1 MGSGSNPAGEYEC
14 VDVRRSHRDGV
25 EHADVSQFTERAEP
39 VHRLG
44 GYTEACSDPLYGE
57 QRPHPSASCLWSC
70 LLACPMPSPECLQ
83 DCGGIGG
90 LARNPADIGLPR
102 NLLRLRAN
110 RRIGVCRRPVSN
122 LLLENSSP
130 VHPAN
135 FRQGSRQLAELPFC
149 VSRMSPNR
157 PPTSRRLPERT
168 SRNCARQIPCTPA
181 LLASAIVCRLI
192 RDDRVEASP
201 ALPSA
206 RLRAPGSHLGSPR
219 PGSRFPTGSWF
230 RRSISR
236 REPRQWAR

>member
-1 MGSGSNPAGEYEC
+1 MALSTRMCRNSPSAQSRYTVL
-14 VDVRRSHRDGV
+14 VDTRRHAATPFTVSSVRIRPRRAFGRVCSLGPCRLQN
-25 EHADVSQFTERAEP
+25 VSETAAE
-39 VHRLG
+39 LG
-44 GYTEACSDPLYGE
+44 GLV
-57 QRPHPSASCLWSC
+57 
-70 LLACPMPSPECLQ
+70 
-83 DCGGIGG
+83 
-90 LARNPADIGLPR
+90 RNPADIGLPR

-201 ALPSA
+201 ALPST

>member
-110 RRIGVCRRPVSN
+110 RRIGVRRRPVSN
-122 LLLENSSP
+122 FASRKFESRTPRHSKARDSLLNSEGDLGP
-130 VHPAN
+130 PAS
-135 FRQGSRQLAELPFC
+135 GVTHCHSDVTAL
-149 VSRMSPNR
+149 
-157 PPTSRRLPERT
+157 RLTKPE
-168 SRNCARQIPCTPA
+168 A
-181 LLASAIVCRLI
+181 
-192 RDDRVEASP
+192 
-201 ALPSA
+201 
-206 RLRAPGSHLGSPR
+206 
-219 PGSRFPTGSWF
+219 
-230 RRSISR
+230 
-236 REPRQWAR
+236 

>member
-1 MGSGSNPAGEYEC
+1 MALSTRMCRNSPSAQSRYTVL
-14 VDVRRSHRDGV
+14 VDTRRHAATPFTVSSVRIRPRRAFGRVCSLGPCRLQN
-25 EHADVSQFTERAEP
+25 VSETAAE
-39 VHRLG
+39 LG
-44 GYTEACSDPLYGE
+44 GSCGTLRTLVYLATYCAFERIDELACV
-57 QRPHPSASCLWSC
+57 AA
-70 LLACPMPSPECLQ
+70 LLA
-83 DCGGIGG
+83 I
-90 LARNPADIGLPR
+90 
-102 NLLRLRAN
+102 
-110 RRIGVCRRPVSN
+110 

-135 FRQGSRQLAELPFC
+135 FRQGSRQLAELPSC

-201 ALPSA
+201 ALPST